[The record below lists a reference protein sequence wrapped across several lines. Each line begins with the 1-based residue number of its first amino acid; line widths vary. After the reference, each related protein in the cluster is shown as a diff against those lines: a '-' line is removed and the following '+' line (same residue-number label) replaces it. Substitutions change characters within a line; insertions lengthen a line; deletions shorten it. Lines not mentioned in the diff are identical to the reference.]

1 MNQPIK
7 RRVLPL
13 VLSFCMLLTCAC
25 KKGESKQQTTP
36 DASFGEYVT
45 ELYRNEVVADTL
57 TLHYSLAH
65 PENYGITMGE
75 VTYGNYSQK
84 EVTDSMPEIEASREK
99 LLTFD
104 YDTLCEEDQVLYDC
118 ILFTIDANLA
128 LGKYEYYSEP
138 LGPTT
143 GLQAQ
148 LPVLLAEYH
157 FYTKEDIEIYLK
169 LISCTK
175 DYFSQIAQYEREK
188 SAAGTFMSESV
199 AEDIINQCKNYIEN
213 PKENLLI
220 ECFNDKVENFDG
232 LSRDEIILYEEQ
244 NRDAVLNSVIP
255 AYELLID
262 TLTELKST
270 ALYNGGVCSLPDGAE
285 YFEELV
291 RYQTGSS
298 KTIKQ
303 MQKRLTTAVQSSL
316 VSMSAAQFSD
326 TELFDRY
333 GALTYP
339 ENDPAKGLEF
349 LKNAIKEDFPAMD
362 DVDYSVKYV
371 HKSLQEYLSPAMYL
385 VPPFDDRGNNNI
397 YINQNPDYSSDD
409 LFTTLAHEG
418 YPGHLYQNV
427 YYLGTDPQ
435 PLQQLLRTSGYTEGW
450 GTYAELYSY
459 ALAGFDETLAKFC
472 QDNMTTI
479 LSLYGLT
486 EIGIHYTGWDEKNT
500 TKFWGDYGIDEKTAK
515 EIYQTVLA
523 EPCSYLPYCIGYL
536 ELLDL
541 KKQAQEA
548 LGEDFTPLAFHTFLL
563 ELGPA
568 PFATVKTQMER
579 WIKRI
584 K

>member
-244 NRDAVLNSVIP
+244 NCIQNEKVTVQHFIMAVSAPCRTGQN
-255 AYELLID
+255 
-262 TLTELKST
+262 TLRNLCATRQVHPK
-270 ALYNGGVCSLPDGAE
+270 
-285 YFEELV
+285 
-291 RYQTGSS
+291 
-298 KTIKQ
+298 
-303 MQKRLTTAVQSSL
+303 QSS
-316 VSMSAAQFSD
+316 
-326 TELFDRY
+326 RC
-333 GALTYP
+333 
-339 ENDPAKGLEF
+339 
-349 LKNAIKEDFPAMD
+349 KNALPP
-362 DVDYSVKYV
+362 
-371 HKSLQEYLSPAMYL
+371 QCR
-385 VPPFDDRGNNNI
+385 VP
-397 YINQNPDYSSDD
+397 
-409 LFTTLAHEG
+409 
-418 YPGHLYQNV
+418 
-427 YYLGTDPQ
+427 
-435 PLQQLLRTSGYTEGW
+435 
-450 GTYAELYSY
+450 
-459 ALAGFDETLAKFC
+459 
-472 QDNMTTI
+472 
-479 LSLYGLT
+479 
-486 EIGIHYTGWDEKNT
+486 
-500 TKFWGDYGIDEKTAK
+500 
-515 EIYQTVLA
+515 
-523 EPCSYLPYCIGYL
+523 
-536 ELLDL
+536 
-541 KKQAQEA
+541 
-548 LGEDFTPLAFHTFLL
+548 
-563 ELGPA
+563 
-568 PFATVKTQMER
+568 
-579 WIKRI
+579 
-584 K
+584 

>member
-7 RRVLPL
+7 KRVLPL

-157 FYTKEDIEIYLK
+157 FYTKEDIETYLK

-199 AEDIINQCKNYIEN
+199 AEDIINQ
-213 PKENLLI
+213 
-220 ECFNDKVENFDG
+220 
-232 LSRDEIILYEEQ
+232 
-244 NRDAVLNSVIP
+244 
-255 AYELLID
+255 
-262 TLTELKST
+262 
-270 ALYNGGVCSLPDGAE
+270 
-285 YFEELV
+285 
-291 RYQTGSS
+291 
-298 KTIKQ
+298 
-303 MQKRLTTAVQSSL
+303 
-316 VSMSAAQFSD
+316 
-326 TELFDRY
+326 
-333 GALTYP
+333 
-339 ENDPAKGLEF
+339 
-349 LKNAIKEDFPAMD
+349 
-362 DVDYSVKYV
+362 
-371 HKSLQEYLSPAMYL
+371 
-385 VPPFDDRGNNNI
+385 
-397 YINQNPDYSSDD
+397 
-409 LFTTLAHEG
+409 
-418 YPGHLYQNV
+418 
-427 YYLGTDPQ
+427 
-435 PLQQLLRTSGYTEGW
+435 
-450 GTYAELYSY
+450 
-459 ALAGFDETLAKFC
+459 
-472 QDNMTTI
+472 
-479 LSLYGLT
+479 
-486 EIGIHYTGWDEKNT
+486 
-500 TKFWGDYGIDEKTAK
+500 
-515 EIYQTVLA
+515 
-523 EPCSYLPYCIGYL
+523 
-536 ELLDL
+536 
-541 KKQAQEA
+541 
-548 LGEDFTPLAFHTFLL
+548 
-563 ELGPA
+563 
-568 PFATVKTQMER
+568 
-579 WIKRI
+579 
-584 K
+584 